1 VEDVA
6 VKARVPALVQ
16 TATVDHMLVVL
27 EVDQLVLRTS
37 NAMVLRYK

>member
-1 VEDVA
+1 MA

-16 TATVDHMLVVL
+16 MATVDHMLVVL